1 MNAPTPQVD
10 VARVCPQCGAQYY
23 PDAGKCWL
31 CHADLSDEPLVVAQ
45 LIAPPPSPVW
55 KLSEVFFASLSAL
68 TALLVVLIGIGIFAQ
83 EATLGVIYV
92 ILVLPP
98 LTVTVART
106 YRKTQSGAGISWA
119 ERFAT
124 FLVSSVVMMGVLG
137 ILAVAAVAC
146 LIIMCFMNPP
156 SFH

>member
-1 MNAPTPQVD
+1 MNASPLNAD

-31 CHADLSDEPLVVAQ
+31 CHADLSDLPVVVAQ
-45 LIAPPPSPVW
+45 LIAPPMSPAW
-55 KLSEVFFASLSAL
+55 KLSEVFFAVLSAL
-68 TALLVVLIGIGIFAQ
+68 TALLVVLIGIGIFVQ
-83 EATLGVIYV
+83 EAALGIIYV

-106 YRKTQSGAGISWA
+106 YRKTRSGAGISWA

-124 FLVSSVVMMGVLG
+124 FLVSSVVMMGILG
-137 ILAVAAVAC
+137 LLAVAAVAC
-146 LIIMCFMNPP
+146 LIIMCFVNPP